1 MISTLDQVSNTMWKI
16 SRALR
21 RTCEHSPPLRVGDT
35 IIASPDIKANTLADN
50 FARIHDNTQ
59 ESDVETTAAVGE
71 SVHRISESCCVFQ
84 PSYLV
89 RPKEL
94 KSFIRKL
101 KKKKSPGSDNIRNHL
116 LKNLPRRAL
125 IFLAKIFTACLTLG
139 YSPDSWKNAVVVAI
153 LYPISLLPTL
163 LKLLERTI
171 LVRLQQHLEVTN
183 IIPNQQFGFRQGHS
197 TKHQLVRLCQDIKAG
212 FRQKK

>member
-1 MISTLDQVSNTMWKI
+1 MDQVSNTMWKI

-101 KKKKSPGSDNIRNHL
+101 KKKEISWQRQHSKSSTEKFASKGPDIPSKNIHGMFDTWLFSRL
-116 LKNLPRRAL
+116 LEERSR
-125 IFLAKIFTACLTLG
+125 G
-139 YSPDSWKNAVVVAI
+139 GH
-153 LYPISLLPTL
+153 PISY
-163 LKLLERTI
+163 
-171 LVRLQQHLEVTN
+171 
-183 IIPNQQFGFRQGHS
+183 
-197 TKHQLVRLCQDIKAG
+197 
-212 FRQKK
+212 